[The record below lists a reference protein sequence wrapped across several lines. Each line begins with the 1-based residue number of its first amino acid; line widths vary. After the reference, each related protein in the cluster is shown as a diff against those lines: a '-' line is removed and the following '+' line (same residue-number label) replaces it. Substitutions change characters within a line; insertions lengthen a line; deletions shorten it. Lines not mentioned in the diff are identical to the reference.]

1 MTDKPRRQRKKR
13 EESSVSFEDAL
24 ARLEEIAEQL
34 EGGELS
40 LEKAIALAEEGLK
53 LSQLCEKQLTE
64 AEGKIEQLVERMGAV
79 GVEPM
84 EMEDGFDYR
93 GRIEEPMKFFCDDNR
108 ADQAADCLV
117 FARAVVL
124 GDACI
129 LGDHLIDDRL
139 ERR

>member
-1 MTDKPRRQRKKR
+1 MTETPRRQRKTR
-13 EESSVSFEDAL
+13 EESGVSFEDAL

-40 LEKAIALAEEGLK
+40 LEKAIALAEEGLE

-84 EMEDGFDYR
+84 ELAGEADEA
-93 GRIEEPMKFFCDDNR
+93 EE
-108 ADQAADCLV
+108 
-117 FARAVVL
+117 
-124 GDACI
+124 
-129 LGDHLIDDRL
+129 
-139 ERR
+139 E